1 MKIGESI
8 IHCCIDI
15 ETLGL
20 QTTCEI
26 LEVAA
31 VVFSVSERTGVTI
44 HKEFVES
51 CNVDLT
57 KAEPETLAWWRSTH
71 YLSESLD
78 YMLDNSSRT
87 FAVTPETAADNLA
100 RFIASQHVEFLWAQG
115 KDFDFPILRSHLPT
129 FDEISNVPYAN
140 VHCARDLGKLA
151 VFAGNKRHSPKPAK
165 PHRALYDARATASSI
180 SHNLL
185 ALKGR

>member
-1 MKIGESI
+1 MKIGEDI
-8 IHCCIDI
+8 IHCCIDL
-15 ETLGL
+15 ETLGI

-31 VVFSVSERTGVTI
+31 VVFSVSERNGVTI
-44 HKEFVES
+44 HEEFVES

-57 KAEPETLAWWRSTH
+57 KAEPETLAWWSSTN

-78 YMLDNSSRT
+78 SMLDNSSRA
-87 FAVTPETAADNLA
+87 FAVTKETATDNLA
-100 RFIASQHVEFLWAQG
+100 RFIASQHVEFLWSHG

-129 FDEISNVPYAN
+129 FDEISKVPYAN

-151 VFAGNKRHSPKPAK
+151 MFAGNARYSPKPK
-165 PHRALYDARATASSI
+165 NPHRALCDARTTASSI

>member
-1 MKIGESI
+1 MKIGENI

-15 ETLGL
+15 ETLGI

-31 VVFSVSERTGVTI
+31 VVFSVSERNGVFI
-44 HKEFVES
+44 HEEFVDS

-78 YMLDNSSRT
+78 YMLDNSSRA
-87 FAVTPETAADNLA
+87 FAVTKETAADNLA
-100 RFIASQHVEFLWAQG
+100 RFIASQHVEFLWSHG
-115 KDFDFPILRSHLPT
+115 KDFDFPILRSNLPT
-129 FDEISNVPYAN
+129 FGEVSKVPYAN

-151 VFAGNKRHSPKPAK
+151 VFAGNKRHSPKTAK
-165 PHRALYDARATASSI
+165 PHRALYDARTAVSSI

>member
-1 MKIGESI
+1 MKIDETT

-31 VVFSVSERTGVTI
+31 VVFTVTKRNGMFI

-78 YMLDNSSRT
+78 FMLDNSSSA
-87 FAVTPETAADNLA
+87 FAVTKETAADNLA
-100 RFIASQHVEFLWAQG
+100 RFIASQNVEFLWAQG

-129 FDEISNVPYAN
+129 FDEVSKVPYAN

-165 PHRALYDARATASSI
+165 PHRALYDARTTASSI

>member
-1 MKIGESI
+1 MKIGEDI

-31 VVFSVSERTGVTI
+31 VVFSVSARNGVTI
-44 HKEFVES
+44 HEEFVES

-57 KAEPETLAWWRSTH
+57 KAEPTTLAWWRSTH
-71 YLSESLD
+71 YLSASLD
-78 YMLDNSSRT
+78 YMLDSSSRA

-100 RFIASQHVEFLWAQG
+100 HFIASQHVEFLWSQG
-115 KDFDFPILRSHLPT
+115 KDFDFPILRSRLPA
-129 FDEISNVPYAN
+129 FDEISKVPYAN
-140 VHCARDLGKLA
+140 VHCARDLEKFA
-151 VFAGNKRHSPKPAK
+151 TFAGNEWHSPKQAK
-165 PHRALYDARATASSI
+165 PHRALCDARATTANI